1 MLFLALVFVGALTI
15 SATTGEE
22 IIGKWYVQSMEMS
35 GQTEEFDDESMAPWM
50 EFQSDNLLLLGE
62 SDRKPQES
70 KWRISE
76 EEENIIYLD
85 SFGEE
90 IGFTVIELNE
100 TTLTLQ
106 AVGPDESLVTLALK
120 RHL

>member
-50 EFQSDNLLLLGE
+50 EFQSDNVLLLGE

-70 KWRISE
+70 KWRIGE

-106 AVGPDESLVTLALK
+106 AIGPDESLVTLALK